1 METVVSP
8 PKEQGPDLLLHWERE
23 FGETRWRQAAILS
36 VLLHLVLGGGLM
48 TVSSGTPTAPP
59 VREAVK
65 RRVTPLVDPPTQL
78 TQRAPN
84 RGKLSKD
91 ITTDM
96 LLPAPRIEK
105 GAASRASAAAPPA
118 PAPKPVFT
126 PPPVSARTT
135 KLPEAP
141 KVEVAQAPPALTP
154 QIQAQEKPPLPPVD
168 KPALAFEIPRAAASS
183 SKTGNRLGQPPVSVA
198 EAVRNV
204 ARGGSSGGTQVGDA
218 GNDSPL
224 AGLTQTPSPGRPQSN
239 LELLSDP
246 KGVDFKPYLLQVLQT
261 VRRNWFAVY
270 PESAKLGQRGKVAIQ
285 FAIGANGRINKVVI
299 STESGARALDRAA
312 VASLS
317 ASDPLPPLPSE
328 FHGDRIVLQFTFLY
342 NMPR

>member
-8 PKEQGPDLLLHWERE
+8 PKEQGPDLLLHWDRE

-36 VLLHLVLGGGLM
+36 LLLHFVLGGGLI
-48 TVSSGTPTAPP
+48 VSSGSAPRAP
-59 VREAVK
+59 VQEPPKPRI
-65 RRVTPLVDPPTQL
+65 TPLVDPPSQL
-78 TQRAPN
+78 TQHAPN
-84 RGKLSKD
+84 RAKLSKD
-91 ITTDM
+91 ITADM
-96 LLPAPRIEK
+96 LLPTPRAEK
-105 GAASRASAAAPPA
+105 GAPSHAAAAPPA
-118 PAPKPVFT
+118 PPPKPAFT
-126 PPPVSARTT
+126 PPAPARNAKT
-135 KLPEAP
+135 ESAP

-154 QIQAQEKPPLPPVD
+154 QIQAQERPPLPPVE
-168 KPALAFEIPRAAASS
+168 KPALAFETPHQVPPSS
-183 SKTGNRLGQPPVSVA
+183 SNTVNRLAPPLSVT
-198 EAVRNV
+198 EATRNV
-204 ARGGSSGGTQVGDA
+204 ARTGSSGGTQVGDA

-224 AGLTQTPSPGRPQSN
+224 AGLTQSPSPGRPQSN

-317 ASDPLPPLPSE
+317 ASDPLPPLPAD
-328 FHGDRIVLQFTFLY
+328 FHGERIVLQFTFLY